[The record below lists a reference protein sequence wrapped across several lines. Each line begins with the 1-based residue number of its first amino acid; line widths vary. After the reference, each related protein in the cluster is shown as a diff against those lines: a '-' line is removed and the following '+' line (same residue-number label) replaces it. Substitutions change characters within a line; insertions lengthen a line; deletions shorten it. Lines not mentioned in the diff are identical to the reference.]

1 MAAFLADFLQGFQ
14 TVCHKTRH
22 TTSTSV
28 TPAAASILSVG
39 SV

>member
-14 TVCHKTRH
+14 TVCHKTH